1 MANRTFQDVQAVS
14 REVKILA
21 TTISGVNSGTC
32 TATPSLGISEVKQAT
47 GDVTITLEDK
57 YNQLLCAQVTLGDS
71 ATGPGA
77 LTAAKI
83 KSADVKGAKTVVIDT
98 TGAANANDQLHV
110 TLFLKN
116 TSVPN

>member
-32 TATPSLGISEVKQAT
+32 TATPSLGISEVKQNA

-57 YNQLLCAQVTLGDS
+57 YY
-71 ATGPGA
+71 
-77 LTAAKI
+77 
-83 KSADVKGAKTVVIDT
+83 
-98 TGAANANDQLHV
+98 
-110 TLFLKN
+110 
-116 TSVPN
+116 